1 MHVPRAN
8 IEYTSRPRRSPW
20 SSRRCRSLLAAVAE
34 AIQKGMAGPLKAMN
48 EQGEEIR
55 RLQGQITALRI
66 ESKQSPSEGDGD
78 RGARNKRARPPSAPT
93 SPRERMQR
101 GEWCL
106 ELNPFDVDNIK
117 ELTSAWGCASKL
129 TLFLAGRRLTL
140 LLEGASNPESNFHSL
155 KAIVAFAHSQNL
167 GVPCPEL
174 QASPHAP
181 TTCTRPDAPAA
192 HADAPSLPPV
202 RQWTPPSSSASPP
215 TTTSCSRRTSSPSSA
230 VAISRRRAPW
240 CSSSPRSARRS
251 PPSSTRS

>member
-1 MHVPRAN
+1 MPL
-8 IEYTSRPRRSPW
+8 TDTQ
-20 SSRRCRSLLAAVAE
+20 LLAAVAE

-167 GVPCPEL
+167 GVPRPEL
-174 QASPHAP
+174 PSLA
-181 TTCTRPDAPAA
+181 TRPDDLHTPRRARCTRRRAE
-192 HADAPSLPPV
+192 SVPPV

-215 TTTSCSRRTSSPSSA
+215 TTTSCSRRTSSSSSA
-230 VAISRRRAPW
+230 VAISRRRALW

>member
-1 MHVPRAN
+1 MPL
-8 IEYTSRPRRSPW
+8 TDTQ
-20 SSRRCRSLLAAVAE
+20 LLAAVAE

-78 RGARNKRARPPSAPT
+78 RGARNKRARPTSTPT

-106 ELNPFDVDNIK
+106 KLNPFDVDNIK

-129 TLFLAGRRLTL
+129 TRFLAGRRLTL

-167 GVPCPEL
+167 GVPRPEL
-174 QASPHAP
+174 PSLA
-181 TTCTRPDAPAA
+181 TRPDDL
-192 HADAPSLPPV
+192 H
-202 RQWTPPSSSASPP
+202 TP
-215 TTTSCSRRTSSPSSA
+215 
-230 VAISRRRAPW
+230 
-240 CSSSPRSARRS
+240 
-251 PPSSTRS
+251 

>member
-106 ELNPFDVDNIK
+106 KLNPFDVRCPDLNPGP
-117 ELTSAWGCASKL
+117 TL
-129 TLFLAGRRLTL
+129 TLNNTNPTQPGAHERAHVRL
-140 LLEGASNPESNFHSL
+140 
-155 KAIVAFAHSQNL
+155 
-167 GVPCPEL
+167 
-174 QASPHAP
+174 
-181 TTCTRPDAPAA
+181 
-192 HADAPSLPPV
+192 
-202 RQWTPPSSSASPP
+202 
-215 TTTSCSRRTSSPSSA
+215 
-230 VAISRRRAPW
+230 
-240 CSSSPRSARRS
+240 
-251 PPSSTRS
+251 

>member
-1 MHVPRAN
+1 MPL
-8 IEYTSRPRRSPW
+8 TDTQ
-20 SSRRCRSLLAAVAE
+20 LLAAVAE

-106 ELNPFDVDNIK
+106 NLNPFDVDNIK

-192 HADAPSLPPV
+192 HADAPSLCHPCG
-202 RQWTPPSSSASPP
+202 SG
-215 TTTSCSRRTSSPSSA
+215 
-230 VAISRRRAPW
+230 RRRVRAPRRRRPQAAQGERRRL
-240 CSSSPRSARRS
+240 PRRWRSVDEERRGAALRPGAQEGHLPHQHAAEGGAARS
-251 PPSSTRS
+251 LLPSDPER